1 MFVVTNRT
9 LNAGGT
15 GLKKFG
21 DRPNPQGPNELRL
34 VEASRSSRGWDV
46 KILPDECTQTM
57 KRSAGLELDQPAFAS
72 AYVAKKLLARVRKQ
86 KRNVLFFVHGYNNNM
101 KAVLDRAHELEKTY
115 DVEVIAFSWPA
126 NGGGARGVASYLSD
140 KADARASAGA
150 LSRCLAKLHEYLDTF
165 NRERLAAVYAK
176 ADALYGPESK
186 GKHKDDFERRDEYI
200 STHSERGCP
209 FTVNL
214 MLHSMGNYLY
224 KQVMCSSAYQGRL
237 LTFDNVVMVAADT
250 NNANHACWVDPIR
263 ARNRVYITINES
275 DRALRASRIKSG
287 QEQLA
292 RLGHFP
298 FNLYAESAVY
308 VDFTDARYVG
318 SSHAYFEG
326 GPLQNN
332 KVRRFF
338 AEAFNGD
345 RAERRL
351 DYESATN
358 TYRIS

>member
-9 LNAGGT
+9 LNTGET

-21 DRPNPQGPNELRL
+21 DRPNPHGPNELRL
-34 VEASRSSRGWDV
+34 VEATHSGRGWRV
-46 KILPDECTQTM
+46 EILPDKCTQTM
-57 KRSAGLELDQPAFAS
+57 KRSAGLDTSRPAFAS
-72 AYVAKKLLARVRKQ
+72 AYAAKKILSRVRKQ

-101 KAVLDRAHELEKTY
+101 KSVLDRAHSLEQTY

-126 NGGGARGVASYLSD
+126 NGGGVRGLASYLSD

-150 LSRCLAKLHEYLDTF
+150 LSRCLAKLHEYLDAF
-165 NRERLAAVYAK
+165 NRERLEAVYQK
-176 ADALYGPESK
+176 ADTLYGPDST
-186 GKHKDDFERRDEYI
+186 GKYADDFERRDEYI

-224 KQVMCSSAYQGRL
+224 KQVVGSSAYQGRL

-250 NNANHACWVDPIR
+250 NNADHARWVDPIR
-263 ARNRVYITINES
+263 ARNRVYITINEN

-292 RLGHFP
+292 RLGHYP
-298 FNLYAESAVY
+298 YNLYADSAVY
-308 VDFTDARYVG
+308 VDFTDARHVG
-318 SSHAYFEG
+318 SSHAYFG
-326 GPLQNN
+326 GGALQNN

-338 AEAFNGD
+338 SEALNGS

-351 DYESATN
+351 DYETATN
-358 TYRIS
+358 MYRIA